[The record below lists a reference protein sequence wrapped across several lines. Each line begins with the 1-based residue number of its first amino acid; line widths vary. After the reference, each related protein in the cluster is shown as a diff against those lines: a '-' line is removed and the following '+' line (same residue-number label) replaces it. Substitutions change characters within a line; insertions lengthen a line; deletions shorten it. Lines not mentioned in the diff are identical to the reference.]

1 MNKRSNKTLRTLFA
15 LAAVASATQVLAAER
30 VELGH
35 GKNASGTQS
44 LVPGAQ
50 GAAALGLRAEDLRAT
65 RSQTYAS
72 GLVVTRHQQ
81 LFQGVPVWGHSIVEH
96 RSGAKGIAA
105 ANSQFSGVMVN
116 KIEQDLASARPTL
129 SHADVLAQARGLA
142 RAIDARNEQVQ
153 LFVRL
158 DEKNKAQLVYQVSLL
173 SGQNKSL
180 SRPFFLIDANTGTV
194 IDRWDGLNHANGT
207 GPGGNQKT
215 GTYEY
220 GSNGRPY
227 LDVLQSGSTCKLEN
241 ADVVT
246 VNLNGG
252 TSGSTA
258 HSFTCP
264 RNTVKQINGAYS
276 PLNDGHHFGN
286 VVFRMY
292 RDWLNLR
299 PLSQKLQMRIHYG
312 SNYENAFWDGTA
324 MHFGDGGSTF
334 YPLVSLD
341 VTAHEVSHGFTEQNS
356 GLVYSRQ
363 SGGMNEAFSD
373 MAGEAAEYYD
383 RGSNDWLVGAD
394 IFKGSGALRYMDD
407 PTKDGRSINHASR
420 YTDSMDVHHTSG
432 VYNKAFYTLSTKSGW
447 NTRKSFEIF
456 TDANRLYWTQNETF
470 NNGSCGV
477 MKAAQSRGYSV
488 ADVISA
494 FNVVGVTCPNPP
506 SDGLPA
512 ISSQPAS
519 ATVTVGSTATFS
531 VTATSDTAL
540 SYQWRKNGSA
550 ISGATSASY
559 TTPATT
565 TADNGALYSV
575 VVTNAKGSVTSA
587 NATLTVKSSDT
598 TLPVIT
604 SQPASVTVNA
614 GSPATFSVTA
624 TSGSAMSYQWRKNGS
639 AISGATSA
647 SYTTPATTTADNGAL
662 FSVVVTNANGSTTSG
677 NATLTVNGGGTG
689 GTTVTGTLSSG
700 GSATYPSGSP
710 GYHYSAGGGAFKMNL
725 TGPSSADFDLYLY
738 KWNGSSWSVVAR
750 SEGSTS
756 TEAINYTG
764 TAGYYYIEV
773 YSYAGSGTFTLNY
786 TLPK

>member
-1 MNKRSNKTLRTLFA
+1 MSKKTSEALRTLFA
-15 LAAVASATQVLAAER
+15 LAAVASATQALAAER
-30 VELGH
+30 IDLGL
-35 GKNASGTQS
+35 GKNAAAGQH
-44 LVPGAQ
+44 LAPGAQ
-50 GAAALGLRAEDLRAT
+50 GASALGLRAEELRAL
-65 RSQTYAS
+65 RSQTYAN

-81 LFQGVPVWGHSIVEH
+81 LFQGVPVWGHGIVEH
-96 RSGAKGIAA
+96 RASGQGLSAPASK
-105 ANSQFSGVMVN
+105 FTGVLVS
-116 KIEQDLASARPTL
+116 KIEQDLANARPAL
-129 SHADVLAQARGLA
+129 SQSSVLAQVRGLV
-142 RAIDARNEQVQ
+142 RAVDSRNEQAQ

-158 DEKNKAQLVYQVSLL
+158 NEQNKAQLVYQVSLL
-173 SGQNKSL
+173 TGHEKTL
-180 SRPFFLIDANTGTV
+180 SRPFFLIDANTGSV
-194 IDRWDGLNHANGT
+194 LERWEGLNHADGT

-215 GTYEY
+215 GMYEY
-220 GSNGRPY
+220 GSSGRPY
-227 LDVLQSGSTCKLEN
+227 LDVAQSGSTCKLDSS
-241 ADVVT
+241 DVTT

-252 TSGSTA
+252 TSGSTP

-276 PLNDGHHFGN
+276 PLNDAHHFGN

-292 RDWLNLR
+292 RDWLNVR
-299 PLSQKLQMRIHYG
+299 PISQKLQMRVHYG
-312 SNYENAFWDGTA
+312 SSYENAFWDGTA
-324 MHFGDGGSTF
+324 MHFGDGASTF

-341 VTAHEVSHGFTEQNS
+341 VASHEVSHGFTEQNS
-356 GLVYSRQ
+356 GLTYAKQ

-383 RGSNDWLVGAD
+383 RGSNDWLVGAE
-394 IFKGSGALRYMDD
+394 IFKASGALRYMDE
-407 PTKDGRSINHASR
+407 PTKDGRSISHASN
-420 YTDSMDVHHTSG
+420 YSDSLDVHLTSG
-432 VYNKAFYTLSTKSGW
+432 VYNKAFYTLSHKAGW

-456 TDANRLYWTQNETF
+456 ADANRLYWGQDETF

-519 ATVTVGSTATFS
+519 VTVTVGSTATFS
-531 VTATSDTAL
+531 VTASSDTAL
-540 SYQWRKNGSA
+540 SYQWRKNGTA

-559 TTPATT
+559 TTPPTT

-598 TLPVIT
+598 SLPVIT

-614 GSPATFSVTA
+614 GNPATFSVTA

-647 SYTTPATTTADNGAL
+647 SYTTPPTTTADNGAN

-677 NATLTVNGGGTG
+677 NATLTVNGGGG
-689 GTTVTGTLSSG
+689 GSTTVTGTLSDG

-710 GYHYSAGGGAFKMNL
+710 GYHQSTGGGAFKMSL
-725 TGPSSADFDLYLY
+725 SGPAGADFDLYLY
-738 KWNGSSWSVVAR
+738 KWTGGRWSIVAR

-756 TEAINYTG
+756 TEAINYNG

-773 YSYAGSGTFTLNY
+773 YSYDGSGNFTLTY

>member
-1 MNKRSNKTLRTLFA
+1 MSKKTSEALRTLFA

-30 VELGH
+30 VDLDR
-35 GKNASGTQS
+35 GTKAAGRQ
-44 LVPGAQ
+44 LVPGTQ
-50 GAAALGLRAEDLRAT
+50 GASALGLRAEDLRAV
-65 RSQTYAS
+65 RSQTYAN

-81 LFQGVPVWGHSIVEH
+81 LFQGVPIWGHGIVEH
-96 RSGAKGIAA
+96 RSGGQGVTSAA
-105 ANSQFSGVMVN
+105 SKFTGVLVN
-116 KIEQDLASARPTL
+116 KIEQDLAHARPGL
-129 SHADVLAQARGLA
+129 SQATVLAQVRGLV
-142 RAIDARNEQVQ
+142 RAVDSRNEQAQ

-158 DEKNKAQLVYQVSLL
+158 DEHNKAQLVYQVSLL
-173 SGQNKSL
+173 TGSDKTL
-180 SRPFFLIDANTGTV
+180 SRPFFLVDANTGTV
-194 IDRWDGLNHANGT
+194 LDRWEGLNHANGT

-215 GTYEY
+215 SMYEY

-227 LDVLQSGSTCKLEN
+227 LDVAQSGSTCKLDST
-241 ADVVT
+241 DVIT

-264 RNTVKQINGAYS
+264 RNTVKTINGAYS
-276 PLNDGHHFGN
+276 PLNDAHHFGN

-292 RDWLNLR
+292 RDWLGVR
-299 PLSQKLQMRIHYG
+299 PISQKLQMRVHYG

-324 MHFGDGGSTF
+324 MTFGDGGSTF

-341 VTAHEVSHGFTEQNS
+341 VASHEVSHGFTEQNS
-356 GLVYSRQ
+356 GLVYSKQ

-383 RGSNDWLVGAD
+383 RGSNDWLVGAE
-394 IFKGSGALRYMDD
+394 IYKASGALRYMDE
-407 PTKDGRSINHASR
+407 PTKDGRSISHASK
-420 YTDSMDVHHTSG
+420 YSDSLDVHLSSG
-432 VYNKAFYTLSTKSGW
+432 VYNKAFYTLSNKSGW
-447 NTRKSFEIF
+447 NTRKAFEIF
-456 TDANRLYWTQNETF
+456 ADANRLHWTQNETF

-506 SDGLPA
+506 NDGLPA

-540 SYQWRKNGSA
+540 SYQWRKNGTA

-559 TTPATT
+559 TTPPTT

-598 TLPVIT
+598 SLPVIT

-614 GSPATFSVTA
+614 GNPATFSVTA

-647 SYTTPATTTADNGAL
+647 SYTTPPTTTADNGAN

-677 NATLTVNGGGTG
+677 NATLTVNGGTG
-689 GTTVTGTLSSG
+689 GTTVTGTLSDG

-710 GYHYSAGGGAFKMNL
+710 GYHQSTGGGSFKMNL
-725 TGPSSADFDLYLY
+725 SGPAGADFDLYLY
-738 KWNGSSWSVVAR
+738 KWNGAYWSIVAR

-773 YSYAGSGTFTLNY
+773 YSYSGSGNFTLTY